1 MSSKQL
7 DKPTVEKKN
16 THGGARPGSGRP
28 AFEPTEKDR
37 KEVEALSGIGLP
49 QDQIATLIGGGI
61 SVDTLRKHFE
71 SELLAGKAKANSQV
85 AKTLFQKATSGDTT
99 AAIWWT
105 KTQMKWAETQKHQ
118 ISGDAENPLKV
129 EADITVFDTIIK
141 SLETSRQSKNG

>member
-61 SVDTLRKHFE
+61 SIDTLRKHFE
-71 SELLAGKAKANSQV
+71 AELLAGKAKANSQV

-129 EADITVFDTIIK
+129 EADISVFDTVLK
-141 SLETSRQSKNG
+141 GLEASRRG

>member
-61 SVDTLRKHFE
+61 SIDTLRKHFE
-71 SELLAGKAKANSQV
+71 PELLAGKAKANSQV

-129 EADITVFDTIIK
+129 EADISVFDTVLK
-141 SLETSRQSKNG
+141 GLEASRRG